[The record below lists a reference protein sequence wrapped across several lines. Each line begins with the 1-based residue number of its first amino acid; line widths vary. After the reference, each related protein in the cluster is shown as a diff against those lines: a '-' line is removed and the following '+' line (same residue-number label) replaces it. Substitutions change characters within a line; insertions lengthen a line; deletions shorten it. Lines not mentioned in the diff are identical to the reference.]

1 MPDQKY
7 VTCVPIQK
15 VKNCVA
21 WTTE

>member
-7 VTCVPIQK
+7 TTCVPIQK